1 MSSLNF
7 DESDIGLV
15 LAAVRFSAEK
25 HRDDRRKGEEET
37 PYINHPIEVAETLWR
52 VGRVRDIDVIVAA
65 ILHDT
70 IEDTDATPDEIES
83 RFGPAVSELVQEVS
97 DDTKL
102 PNEERKRLQIE
113 TAPHKSTGAK
123 QIKLADKISNVQAIT
138 DFPPA
143 NWKPERKRAY
153 LDWAG
158 QVVNGLRG
166 VNAPLEKYFDEVL
179 QVARERLAT

>member
-1 MSSLNF
+1 MRKSKF
-7 DESDIGLV
+7 DDSQIGLM
-15 LAAVRFSAEK
+15 LAAMRFSAEK

-52 VGRVRDIDVIVAA
+52 VGQVRDIDVIVAA

-83 RFGPAVSELVQEVS
+83 TFGPAVSELVQEVS

-102 PNEERKRLQIE
+102 RKEERKRLQIE
-113 TAPHKSTGAK
+113 TAPHKSPGAK
-123 QIKLADKISNVQAIT
+123 LIKLADKISNVQAIT
-138 DFPPA
+138 NFPPA
-143 NWKPERKRAY
+143 NWEPERKRAY
-153 LDWAG
+153 LDWAD

-166 VNAPLEKYFDEVL
+166 VNAPLEGYFDEVL
-179 QVARERLAT
+179 QVARERLVT